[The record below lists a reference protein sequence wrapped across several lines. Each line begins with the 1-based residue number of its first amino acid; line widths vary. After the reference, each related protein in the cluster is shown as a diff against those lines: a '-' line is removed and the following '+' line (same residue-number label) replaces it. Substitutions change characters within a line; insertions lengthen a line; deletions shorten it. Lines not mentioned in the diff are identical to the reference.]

1 MNRPHIPES
10 EVELTAIRAQGPGGQ
25 NVNKVSTAIQLRFDV
40 AQSSLPEDIKQRWLQ
55 APGNH
60 LTPDGVLV
68 FKAQRYRTQEANRQD
83 AWARL
88 YELLER
94 YERAPRKAQGDSAH
108 AGVSAK
114 TFAKQSPAQ
123 PTQGGAQISV
133 GACPASDRVL
143 AGQDPSPAG
152 LAPTGPT
159 AKPGSAH
166 RRHRRPPLG
175 DAACC
180 AAR

>member
-1 MNRPHIPES
+1 MNHPYILAT

-40 AQSSLPEDIKQRWLQ
+40 HASSLPEDIKVRWLQ

-60 LTPDGVLV
+60 LTPEGVLI

-94 YERAPRKAQGDSAH
+94 FERAPKKRKATRPTRASVQRRLQAKARHSLLK
-108 AGVSAK
+108 AGRR
-114 TFAKQSPAQ
+114 Q
-123 PTQGGAQISV
+123 
-133 GACPASDRVL
+133 R
-143 AGQDPSPAG
+143 
-152 LAPTGPT
+152 
-159 AKPGSAH
+159 GS
-166 RRHRRPPLG
+166 
-175 DAACC
+175 
-180 AAR
+180 